1 MRNGAHLLCVLL
13 NHRKWLPVHLLEH
26 RQRCQIELLSGG
38 QIHAHFVCRRCH
50 HLPSS
55 KTLNVTPISGVFCP
69 TPCSLFAVVLTQ
81 IICSVSLIPPPKQKN
96 PLHRWK
102 PNHKNHRSNYNSAF
116 SNSELPNLSA
126 KCEQSP
132 CTPD

>member
-1 MRNGAHLLCVLL
+1 MAHTRYVCYLTTENGCLCISWSIGSAARLSLFPGDKFTLTLYADDVIIS
-13 NHRKWLPVHLLEH
+13 LP
-26 RQRCQIELLSGG
+26 QRPLMSHQFQVFFLS
-38 QIHAHFVCRRCH
+38 HT
-50 HLPSS
+50 LPS
-55 KTLNVTPISGVFCP
+55 V
-69 TPCSLFAVVLTQ
+69 CSCARSDNLLRITNSSTKA
-81 IICSVSLIPPPKQKN
+81 KKKN

-102 PNHKNHRSNYNSAF
+102 PNHKNLRSNYNSAF